1 MRTARTLG
9 VLVALALLLLLAGG
23 GVGCHNPPCASIA
36 PGTPVTDLS
45 FTDHGGWTV
54 CYPYQAD
61 LVKLGCCER
70 TDAGYLQCFPPA
82 STCEFRWVSHDSYG
96 GECDGDRAAG
106 DPYGRE
112 FCGVWIVD
120 GGVVGVCSEC
130 EAN

>member
-1 MRTARTLG
+1 MRTVRTCG
-9 VLVALALLLLLAGG
+9 ALVALLLPVALT
-23 GVGCHNPPCASIA
+23 GVGIACHQPDCDSLAL
-36 PGTPVTDLS
+36 GTPVTDLS

-70 TDAGYLQCFPPA
+70 TDAGYPQCFPPA

-120 GGVVGVCSEC
+120 GGVVAVCSQC
-130 EAN
+130 EFD